1 MNTSAG
7 SSAFVLRGRSMG
19 LPNAP
24 SSGTSGA
31 FVRSG
36 KVSRPIARPAP
47 RVVAIGTAVP
57 ASECNGHYGAW
68 ARRQLGE
75 RETALFERMLHRSG
89 IGRRFTVLSEADTH
103 EAEGSFYGAP
113 EPPGTGAR
121 MAVYAQEAPELALR
135 AIGQLPDIDGVT
147 HLVVTS
153 CTGFTAPGLDQVIA
167 RRLGLEPTV
176 ERTVLGFM
184 GCYAGVT
191 ALRSAA
197 HIVRSDPAARVL
209 VVAVELCS
217 LHLQPTDRLE
227 KLLAMA
233 QFADGAAAALVTGEG
248 AGLALGEGLS
258 LTLEESDSLITWTI
272 GDTGFAME
280 LSGDVPLRLGAALDD
295 PAVAAQVTGGA
306 EAESIS
312 AWAVHPGG
320 RSVLDAV
327 ERGLA
332 LPPERLTASRTVL
345 QECGNMSSATVLFVL
360 ERLMAERPSS
370 GLALAFGPGLAL
382 EGVRFGWTEGD
393 AG

>member
-1 MNTSAG
+1 MT
-7 SSAFVLRGRSMG
+7 M
-19 LPNAP
+19 
-24 SSGTSGA
+24 T
-31 FVRSG
+31 
-36 KVSRPIARPAP
+36 RPRIN
-47 RVVAIGTAVP
+47 AIGTAVP
-57 ASECNGHYGAW
+57 VSECNEHYSGW

-75 RETALFERMLHRSG
+75 REAALFERMLQRSG
-89 IGRRFTVLSEADTH
+89 IGQRFTVLSEADTTR
-103 EAEGSFYGAP
+103 AAGSFYAQP
-113 EPPGTGAR
+113 EPPSTARR
-121 MAVYAQEAPELALR
+121 MAVYAEKAPELALE
-135 AIGQLPDIDGVT
+135 AIGRLPDLAGVT
-147 HLVVTS
+147 HLVVAS

-167 RRLGLEPTV
+167 RRLGLAPTV

-191 ALRSAA
+191 ALRSAG
-197 HIVRSDPAARVL
+197 HIVRSDPTARVL

-248 AGLALGEGLS
+248 PGLELGEGLS

-280 LSGDVPLRLGAALDD
+280 LSGDVPNRLGAALDD
-295 PAVAAQVTGGA
+295 AGVAARLTGGG
-306 EAESIS
+306 EAGAIA

-332 LPPERLTASRTVL
+332 LAPEKLADSRAIL
-345 QECGNMSSATVLFVL
+345 QNCGNMSSATVLFVL
-360 ERLMAERPSS
+360 QRMLAQRPES

-382 EGVRFGWTEGD
+382 EGLRFAWIQGD